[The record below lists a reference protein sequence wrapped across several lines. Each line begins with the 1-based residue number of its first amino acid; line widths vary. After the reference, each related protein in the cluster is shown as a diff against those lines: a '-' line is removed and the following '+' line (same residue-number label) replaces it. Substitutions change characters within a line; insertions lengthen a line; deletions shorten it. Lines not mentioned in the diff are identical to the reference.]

1 VWGPFKLLIKMI
13 TVFNKYKIKILLFIA
28 IVIIA
33 SMVLIVR
40 LNYPF
45 GVKQYKTIS
54 LGMRAMESAGTHT
67 IWAPPDDKVPESD
80 FYVYSIGDES
90 MCIGPSC
97 GIGAY
102 FVDCLGGWT
111 SGYDYSSGEVDDYG
125 LREAGVDIENLKII
139 TIADK
144 EGKVVGIYPGAKIIN
159 LPYIMMRNHQDLVD
173 KDRFKVCS
181 DLLPSRWK

>member
-1 VWGPFKLLIKMI
+1 MDWFL
-13 TVFNKYKIKILLFIA
+13 KYKIKVLLVSIATLLLIVAVILLHE
-28 IVIIA
+28 
-33 SMVLIVR
+33 
-40 LNYPF
+40 YPF
-45 GVKQYKTIS
+45 GVNQYKTIVV
-54 LGMRAMESAGTHT
+54 GMQAIESAGTHT

-102 FVDCLGGWT
+102 FVDCLRGWT
-111 SGYDYSSGEVDDYG
+111 SGYSHSEVDDYG
-125 LREAGVDIENLKII
+125 LRDVGVDIENLKII

-144 EGKVVGIYPGAKIIN
+144 EGKVVGIYPGARIRN
-159 LPYIMMRNHQDLVD
+159 LPYIMRNHKDLVD

-181 DLLPSRWK
+181 DLLPSRWQ

>member
-1 VWGPFKLLIKMI
+1 MNWFL
-13 TVFNKYKIKILLFIA
+13 KYKIKVLLVSIATLLLIVAVILLHE
-28 IVIIA
+28 
-33 SMVLIVR
+33 
-40 LNYPF
+40 YPF
-45 GVKQYKTIS
+45 GVNQYKTIKI
-54 LGMRAMESAGTHT
+54 GMQAVESAGSHT

-102 FVDCLGGWT
+102 FVDCLRGWT
-111 SGYDYSSGEVDDYG
+111 SGYSHSEVDDYG
-125 LREAGVDIENLKII
+125 LRDAGVDIENLKII

-144 EGKVVGIYPGAKIIN
+144 EGKVVGIYPGARIRN
-159 LPYIMMRNHQDLVD
+159 LPYIMRNHKDLVD